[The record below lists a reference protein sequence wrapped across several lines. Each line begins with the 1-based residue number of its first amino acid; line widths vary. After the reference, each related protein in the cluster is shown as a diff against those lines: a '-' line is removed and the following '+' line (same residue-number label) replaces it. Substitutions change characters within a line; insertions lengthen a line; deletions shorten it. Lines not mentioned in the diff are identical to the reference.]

1 MAKPMLLGVPA
12 YGHVNPTLPFV
23 AELARRGHQ
32 ILYCNAPSFD
42 QVISRSGAAL
52 VAYPDASASEAEF
65 AKRAINLAG
74 VSVYLLQETLR
85 LLPFTLDLIRRE
97 QPDLVLF
104 DSLAL
109 WGMQATR
116 LHPVA
121 SVASIT
127 TLVQE
132 GVPGILHWRDYPHLI
147 RQALPHLPALQR
159 LRKQLVKAYGARIFP
174 RQAIFPCTGDTNLVY
189 TSREFQP
196 ATPFI
201 DDTFHFVGPSILE
214 ASRAETEFPW
224 EALTPGRKKIYI
236 SLGTVYTGN
245 TRFYRSVI
253 DGLAGHPAQVILS
266 IGHQTA
272 LQDLGN
278 VPDNFIVRPHVPQ
291 LKLLQHVDVFVTHGG
306 MNSVNEGLNYGVPLI
321 VVPQQLEQ
329 ALNGRQVA
337 RQGAGIVLAD
347 TPPYGQ
353 IDAGALRRTVDRV
366 LADSGYR
373 IHAERLSRS
382 FRDAGGYQRAADVI
396 TSRLGLDQEYHDE
409 SEACVRR
416 LGAG

>member
-1 MAKPMLLGVPA
+1 M
-12 YGHVNPTLPFV
+12 
-23 AELARRGHQ
+23 
-32 ILYCNAPSFD
+32 
-42 QVISRSGAAL
+42 
-52 VAYPDASASEAEF
+52 
-65 AKRAINLAG
+65 
-74 VSVYLLQETLR
+74 
-85 LLPFTLDLIRRE
+85 
-97 QPDLVLF
+97 
-104 DSLAL
+104 
-109 WGMQATR
+109 
-116 LHPVA
+116 
-121 SVASIT
+121 
-127 TLVQE
+127 
-132 GVPGILHWRDYPHLI
+132 RDIPHLI

-382 FRDAGGYQRAADVI
+382 FRDAGGYQLSLI
-396 TSRLGLDQEYHDE
+396 HI
-409 SEACVRR
+409 SEPTRPY
-416 LGAG
+416 

>member
-1 MAKPMLLGVPA
+1 MAKLVFFGVPA
-12 YGHVNPTLPFV
+12 HGHVNPTLPVV

-32 ILYCNAPSFD
+32 ILYCNAPSFE
-42 QVISRSGAAL
+42 QAISRSGAAL
-52 VAYPDASASEAEF
+52 VAYPDSSASEADF
-65 AKRAINLAG
+65 AQRAINLAG

-85 LLPFTLDLIRRE
+85 LLPFTLDLLRRE
-97 QPDLVLF
+97 QPDVVLF

-116 LHPVA
+116 LHPVP

-132 GVPGILHWRDYPHLI
+132 GVPGIVHWRDYPHLI

-196 ATPFI
+196 DTPFI

-224 EALTPGRKKIYI
+224 EALTPGRKKVYI

-253 DGLAGHPAQVILS
+253 DGLAGHSAQVILS
-266 IGHQTA
+266 IGRQTDA
-272 LQDLGN
+272 RDLG
-278 VPDNFIVRPHVPQ
+278 VIPDKFIVRPHVPQ

-337 RQGAGIVLAD
+337 RQGAGVILAD
-347 TPPYGQ
+347 TPPYGR
-353 IDAGALRRTVDRV
+353 IDAGTLRRTVERV
-366 LADSGYR
+366 LADPGYR
-373 IHAERLSRS
+373 INAGRLSRS
-382 FRDAGGYQRAADVI
+382 FREAGGYQRAADLV
-396 TSRLGLDQEYHDE
+396 E
-409 SEACVRR
+409 SASGY
-416 LGAG
+416 GARNH

>member
-1 MAKPMLLGVPA
+1 MAKLVFFGVPA
-12 YGHVNPTLPFV
+12 HGHVNPTLPVV

-52 VAYPDASASEAEF
+52 VAYPDSSASEADF
-65 AKRAINLAG
+65 AQRAINLAG

-85 LLPFTLDLIRRE
+85 LLPFTLDLLRRE
-97 QPDLVLF
+97 QPDVVLF

-116 LHPVA
+116 LHPVP

-132 GVPGILHWRDYPHLI
+132 GVPGIVHWRDYPHLI

-196 ATPFI
+196 DTPFI

-224 EALTPGRKKIYI
+224 EALVPGRKKIYI

-266 IGHQTA
+266 IGRQTA
-272 LQDLGN
+272 LQELGS

-306 MNSVNEGLNYGVPLI
+306 MNSVNEGLNYGVPLV

-337 RQGAGIVLAD
+337 RQGAGVIMAD
-347 TPPYGQ
+347 TPPYGR
-353 IDAGALRRTVDRV
+353 IDAGSLRRAVDRV
-366 LADSGYR
+366 LAAPGYR
-373 IHAERLSRS
+373 INAERLSRS
-382 FRDAGGYQRAADVI
+382 FREAGGYQRAADLV
-396 TSRLGLDQEYHDE
+396 E
-409 SEACVRR
+409 SASGY
-416 LGAG
+416 GARNH